1 MVWFSIICI
10 FDFYALNISYLP
22 FLLFNLKRLTM
33 RHLLGF
39 IVIVLLVA
47 TPSCKYFKS
56 SKKAKNAIA
65 MAALKAKQDS
75 TRVADSIRL
84 EQARLLEIENARAEA
99 DRLAEEQRLALET
112 KYNIIVGSFITPQ
125 YAVALNE
132 EYIKMGYKSQIVK
145 MEGGR
150 FDLVAAEGHK
160 SFRKAVER
168 LKEFQD
174 TVQPDAWMYI
184 KK

>member
-1 MVWFSIICI
+1 
-10 FDFYALNISYLP
+10 
-22 FLLFNLKRLTM
+22 M

-47 TPSCKYFKS
+47 FPSCKYFKAG
-56 SKKAKNAIA
+56 KRGKNADT
-65 MAALKAKQDS
+65 MAVWQAKQDS
-75 TRVADSIRL
+75 LRVADSLKL
-84 EQARLLEIENARAEA
+84 EQARLLAIESAKAEA
-99 DRLAEEQRLALET
+99 DRIAEEQRLALET
-112 KYNIIVGSFITPQ
+112 KYSIIVGSFITPE
-125 YAVALNE
+125 YAKSLNE
-132 EYIKMGYKSQIVK
+132 EYIKKGYNSQIVK

-150 FDLVAAEGHK
+150 FELVAAEGHK